1 MAVEDLIEIFPLV
14 RGDLIDHRYELHELI
29 VKKILFKKEKYD
41 RISLENLKREII
53 EDFNFEDFPDELLV
67 KILEDLTKG
76 EFLKRTAQGEYELLK
91 KPGQESISP
100 LLDNCY
106 RKFAEVLKTEVKDF
120 DLYLNKNFKDAF
132 IKCMWQIVHIFSE
145 QQEVNE
151 IQIDVLNQ
159 DETKAH
165 FEQIVK
171 SEGIEPQQKF
181 LSPFFKYIGSGEN
194 NITDFIFHAY
204 RGAIAYDLLK
214 RGKILTRE
222 TCNIGDGGLL
232 ILDTNTIISL
242 MCKTDTTHS
251 LAKSAI
257 ELSRKIGFDVC
268 YTHLTASE
276 YHGLLQ
282 AADHIMKSS
291 RFKPSN
297 PTDNQLILDFLKR
310 DDRNWSD
317 YHTEMS
323 NYKNFIKIKYD
334 IDYLGVLDIN
344 PNKEVMEYI
353 EQIYPVM
360 LQTMGKERESKA
372 LNHDLY
378 LFKLLTHFRNT
389 EQPRAFDSPWIL
401 SFDNALNVINQFVVD
416 RFKRPY
422 GYSIHPRYW
431 LNTLLVFSNVEFD
444 DKRRED
450 IVKALMEHMIFPQ
463 SALTLEQYA
472 TLVTYELGLNQE
484 DIDTILSIV
493 TISPLKYTLEKA
505 LMENK
510 GEEASKISMEILT
523 DSDLIDKAIL
533 ERKTKQELVKTREL
547 LINVAAKYREEQA
560 KVHALERVRT
570 APVVIVAGVDA
581 GVSQM
586 IAALLMQIEALDPD
600 FYEKTKINKLEAG
613 EASKDEVIGFVEKV
627 KDALHQ
633 GTEFAKDLEV
643 LKLITSTIL
652 TSLGAST

>member
-1 MAVEDLIEIFPLV
+1 
-14 RGDLIDHRYELHELI
+14 
-29 VKKILFKKEKYD
+29 
-41 RISLENLKREII
+41 
-53 EDFNFEDFPDELLV
+53 
-67 KILEDLTKG
+67 
-76 EFLKRTAQGEYELLK
+76 
-91 KPGQESISP
+91 
-100 LLDNCY
+100 
-106 RKFAEVLKTEVKDF
+106 
-120 DLYLNKNFKDAF
+120 
-132 IKCMWQIVHIFSE
+132 MWQIVHTFSE

-181 LSPFFKYIGSGEN
+181 LSPFFKYIVSGET

-282 AADHIMKSS
+282 SADYIMKAS

-334 IDYLGVLDIN
+334 IDYLEVLDIN

-450 IVKALMEHMIFPQ
+450 IVKALMEHMIFPR
-463 SALTLEQYA
+463 SALTLEQHA

-510 GEEASKISMEILT
+510 DEESSKISMEILT

-586 IAALLMQIEALDPD
+586 IAALLMQIDALAPD

-613 EASKDEVIGFVEKV
+613 EASKDDVIGFVKKV
-627 KDALHQ
+627 KDVLHQ
-633 GTEFAKDLEV
+633 GTEFTKDLEV
-643 LKLITSTIL
+643 LKLIASTIL

>member
-1 MAVEDLIEIFPLV
+1 MAVKNLIEIFPLV

-29 VKKILFKKEKYD
+29 VKKILFKKEKYN

-53 EDFNFEDFPDELLV
+53 EDFKFEEFPDELLV

-91 KPGQESISP
+91 KPEQESISP

-171 SEGIEPQQKF
+171 SEGIDSPQKF
-181 LSPFFKYIGSGEN
+181 LSPFFKYLGSGEK

-214 RGKILTRE
+214 RGKILTKE
-222 TCNIGDGGLL
+222 TCNIGDDGLL

-242 MCKTDTTHS
+242 MCITDATHS
-251 LAKSAI
+251 LAKSTI

-268 YTHLTASE
+268 YTHLTALE
-276 YHGLLQ
+276 YTGLLQ
-282 AADHIMKSS
+282 SADYVMKAS
-291 RFKPSN
+291 RSKPSD
-297 PTDNQLILDFLKR
+297 PSDNQLILDFIKR
-310 DDRNWSD
+310 DERNWSD
-317 YHTEMS
+317 YYMEMS

-334 IDYLGVLDIN
+334 IDFLEVLDIN

-360 LQTMGKERESKA
+360 LQTTGKERESKA
-372 LNHDLY
+372 LEHDLH
-378 LFKLLTHFRNT
+378 LFGLLTHFRNA

-401 SFDNALNVINQFVVD
+401 SFDTALNTVDQFVVN
-416 RFKRPY
+416 RFKLPY
-422 GYSIHPRYW
+422 GYSIHPRHW
-431 LNTLLVFSNVEFD
+431 LNTLLVFSNIEFD

-450 IVKALMEHMIFPQ
+450 IVKALMEHMIFPR
-463 SALTLEQYA
+463 SNLTLEQYA
-472 TLVTYELGLNQE
+472 TLLTREIGLNPE

-505 LMENK
+505 LLENK
-510 GEEASKISMEILT
+510 GEEASKISMAILT

-570 APVVIVAGVDA
+570 APVIIVTGVDDN
-581 GVSQM
+581 VSKM
-586 IAALLMQIEALDPD
+586 IAAVLMQIDALAPD

-613 EASKDEVIGFVEKV
+613 KASKDEAVGLLRKVNDGFREG
-627 KDALHQ
+627 A
-633 GTEFAKDLEV
+633 EFAKNLEV
-643 LKLITSTIL
+643 LKPVISTIL
-652 TSLGAST
+652 TLVSTSA

>member
-1 MAVEDLIEIFPLV
+1 
-14 RGDLIDHRYELHELI
+14 
-29 VKKILFKKEKYD
+29 
-41 RISLENLKREII
+41 
-53 EDFNFEDFPDELLV
+53 
-67 KILEDLTKG
+67 
-76 EFLKRTAQGEYELLK
+76 
-91 KPGQESISP
+91 
-100 LLDNCY
+100 
-106 RKFAEVLKTEVKDF
+106 
-120 DLYLNKNFKDAF
+120 
-132 IKCMWQIVHIFSE
+132 MWQIVHVFSE

-171 SEGIEPQQKF
+171 SEGIDPQQKF
-181 LSPFFKYIGSGEN
+181 LSPFFKYLGSGEK
-194 NITDFIFHAY
+194 NITDFLFHAY

-222 TCNIGDGGLL
+222 TCNIGEGGLL

-251 LAKSAI
+251 LTKSAI

-276 YHGLLQ
+276 YNGLLQ
-282 AADHIMKSS
+282 SADYTMNARHS
-291 RFKPSN
+291 KPSN
-297 PTDNQLILDFLKR
+297 PNDNQLILDFIKR
-310 DDRNWSD
+310 NERNWSD
-317 YHTEMS
+317 YYMEMS
-323 NYKNFIKIKYD
+323 NYKDFIKIKYD
-334 IDYLGVLDIN
+334 IDFLEVLDIN

-360 LQTMGKERESKA
+360 LQTTGKERESKA
-372 LNHDLY
+372 LEHDLH
-378 LFKLLTHFRNT
+378 LFRLLTHFRNA
-389 EQPRAFDSPWIL
+389 EKPRAFDSPWVL
-401 SFDNALNVINQFVVD
+401 SFDTALNMVNQFVVD
-416 RFKRPY
+416 RFKLPY

-450 IVKALMEHMIFPQ
+450 IVKSLVEHMIFPR
-463 SALTLEQYA
+463 SNLALEQYA
-472 TLVTYELGLNQE
+472 TLVTYEIGLNPE
-484 DIDTILSIV
+484 DIDTILHIF
-493 TISPLKYTLEKA
+493 TTSPLKHNLDKA
-505 LMENK
+505 LKENK
-510 GEEASKISMEILT
+510 SERISEISVKILT
-523 DSDLIDKAIL
+523 NSDLIDKAIS
-533 ERKTKQELVKTREL
+533 ERKTKQELVKTREQL
-547 LINVAAKYREEQA
+547 RNVAAKYREEQA
-560 KVHALERVRT
+560 KAHALERVRT

-613 EASKDEVIGFVEKV
+613 EASKDEVIGFVKKV

-643 LKLITSTIL
+643 LKPIASTIL
-652 TSLGAST
+652 TLLGAST

>member
-1 MAVEDLIEIFPLV
+1 MAVENLIEIFPLV

-29 VKKILFKKEKYD
+29 VKKILFKKEKYN

-53 EDFNFEDFPDELLV
+53 EDFNFEEFPDELLV

-91 KPGQESISP
+91 KPEQESISP

-106 RKFAEVLKTEVKDF
+106 RKFVEVLKTEVKDF

-132 IKCMWQIVHIFSE
+132 IKCMWQIVHVFSE

-171 SEGIEPQQKF
+171 SEGIDPQQKF
-181 LSPFFKYIGSGEN
+181 LSPFFKYLGSGEK
-194 NITDFIFHAY
+194 NITDFLFHAY

-222 TCNIGDGGLL
+222 TCNIGEGGLL

-251 LAKSAI
+251 LTKSAI

-276 YHGLLQ
+276 YNGLLQ
-282 AADHIMKSS
+282 SADHIMNARHS
-291 RFKPSN
+291 KPSN
-297 PTDNQLILDFLKR
+297 PNDNQLILDFIKR
-310 DDRNWSD
+310 NERNWSD
-317 YHTEMS
+317 YYMEMS
-323 NYKNFIKIKYD
+323 NYKDFIKIKYD
-334 IDYLGVLDIN
+334 IDFLEVLDIN

-360 LQTMGKERESKA
+360 LQTTGKERESKA
-372 LNHDLY
+372 LEHDLH
-378 LFKLLTHFRNT
+378 LFRLLTHFRNA
-389 EQPRAFDSPWIL
+389 EKPQAFDSPWVL
-401 SFDNALNVINQFVVD
+401 SFDTALNMVNQFVVD
-416 RFKRPY
+416 RFKLPY

-450 IVKALMEHMIFPQ
+450 IVKSLVEHMIFPR
-463 SALTLEQYA
+463 SNLALEQYA
-472 TLVTYELGLNQE
+472 TLVTYEIGLNPE
-484 DIDTILSIV
+484 DIDTILHIF
-493 TISPLKYTLEKA
+493 TISPLKHNLDKA
-505 LMENK
+505 LKENK
-510 GEEASKISMEILT
+510 SERISEISVKILT
-523 DSDLIDKAIL
+523 NSDLIDKAIS
-533 ERKTKQELVKTREL
+533 ERKTKQELVKTREQL
-547 LINVAAKYREEQA
+547 RNVAAKYREEQA
-560 KVHALERVRT
+560 KAHALERVRT
-570 APVVIVAGVDA
+570 APVVIVAGVAA
-581 GVSQM
+581 GVSQ
-586 IAALLMQIEALDPD
+586 Q
-600 FYEKTKINKLEAG
+600 
-613 EASKDEVIGFVEKV
+613 
-627 KDALHQ
+627 
-633 GTEFAKDLEV
+633 AKPRRM
-643 LKLITSTIL
+643 K
-652 TSLGAST
+652 